1 MKQRTIT
8 SVFIVLTTLLAVLS
22 KFLPFT
28 IGDYIFDI
36 FVLFIV
42 IVAGFESAQIFEG
55 LNKRINKFLATMYG
69 VFNYITILIC
79 AANFK
84 FKYVI
89 LAQVVSLAIYGV
101 IIFVTECFA
110 YKQESSREHLN
121 VTLNTLLACL
131 YPTFWFCLMLAIN
144 HSDIFVGVKYFSL
157 IFIILVFAI
166 TMLTDTFAYLVGS
179 ALKGPKLAPKISP
192 KKTISGAIGGLLGGV
207 AGAMLVFALCQAPLF
222 QAVLTRTGY
231 AWWHFLI
238 FGVIGSVIGQAGDLF
253 ESFLKR
259 KAGVKDSGT
268 MFPGHGGMLD
278 RIDAMSFVATF
289 VFILVF
295 IVVL

>member
-8 SVFIVLTTLLAVLS
+8 SVFIILTTLLAVLS
-22 KFLPFT
+22 KFLPLT

-42 IVAGFESAQIFEG
+42 IVAGFESAQIFEN

-84 FKYVI
+84 FEYII
-89 LAQVVSLAIYGV
+89 LAQAVSLAIYGA
-101 IIFVTECFA
+101 IIFITECIA
-110 YKQESSREHLN
+110 YKQETSKEHFN
-121 VTLNTLLACL
+121 VTLNTLLCCL
-131 YPTFWFCLMLAIN
+131 YPSFWFCLMLAIN
-144 HSDIFVGVKYFSL
+144 HVDVFVGVRYFSL
-157 IFIILVFAI
+157 IFIILVLAI

-179 ALKGPKLAPKISP
+179 TLKGPKLAPKISP
-192 KKTISGAIGGLLGGV
+192 KKTISGAVGGLIGGV
-207 AGAMLVFALCQAPLF
+207 AGAMLVYALCLTPLF
-222 QAVLTRTGY
+222 CGVLARTGF

-238 FGVIGSVIGQAGDLF
+238 FGVIGSVLGQVGDLF
-253 ESFLKR
+253 ESLLKR

-289 VFILVF
+289 VFI
-295 IVVL
+295 VVLIVLL